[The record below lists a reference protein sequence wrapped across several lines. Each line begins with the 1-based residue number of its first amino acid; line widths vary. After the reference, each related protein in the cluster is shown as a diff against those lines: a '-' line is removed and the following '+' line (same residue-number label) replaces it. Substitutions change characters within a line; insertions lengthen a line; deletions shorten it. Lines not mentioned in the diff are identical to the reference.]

1 MISFINVKDSEKTA
15 SAVSGLSGEP
25 RDYAELLLLDFGE
38 IAQEIDEV
46 AVCVSDG
53 CLLVRVLDG
62 GEYMFI
68 FPIMLSQE
76 GDTAGALVSVSE
88 YVRREMLPFFL
99 TDVPREC
106 VELITEIFPHVN
118 ARAYEDDED
127 TFAVVVLNEI
137 DLIEEY
143 PTASSGNITL
153 SPLSD
158 GDVADY
164 ARLCSDSE
172 LNKYWGYD
180 ALGDNP
186 TCDPEIF
193 MQIAEREKKQGIAL
207 SLAIRREGKYL
218 GEAVIYDLDF
228 RGGAEVGIRVLSE
241 YQGEGVGLDALD
253 AVIDYAAKIGL
264 STLRARVREENI
276 PAIKMTKK
284 RLAEIRREDGVVYF
298 FAPITGFELE

>member
-46 AVCVSDG
+46 AVCISDG